1 MQEGKQC
8 LIRVALGPPRCLA
21 GALGIS
27 LGSHPHMC
35 REGLLGSEATSP
47 TTIAVAGLSGPRDS
61 IAWEV
66 FA

>member
-1 MQEGKQC
+1 M
-8 LIRVALGPPRCLA
+8 
-21 GALGIS
+21 ALGIS

-47 TTIAVAGLSGPRDS
+47 TTMEVAGLGGPRDS

-66 FA
+66 SA

>member
-1 MQEGKQC
+1 M
-8 LIRVALGPPRCLA
+8 
-21 GALGIS
+21 ALGIS
-27 LGSHPHMC
+27 LGLHPHMC

-47 TTIAVAGLSGPRDS
+47 TTMAGAGLSRPRDS